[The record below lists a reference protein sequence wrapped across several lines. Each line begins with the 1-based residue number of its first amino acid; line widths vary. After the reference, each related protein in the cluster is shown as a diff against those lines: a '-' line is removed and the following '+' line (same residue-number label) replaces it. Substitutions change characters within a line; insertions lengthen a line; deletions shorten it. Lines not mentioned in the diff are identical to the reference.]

1 MPYQFM
7 RISRLFS
14 RREPNQRK

>member
-1 MPYQFM
+1 M

-14 RREPNQRK
+14 EIFKNSLQ